1 MIIPAV
7 TVLSCASTLNN
18 STSLKVVFNVV
29 KSPFA
34 VRFPP
39 ITKLPLI
46 SPFPFKSNHVAVI
59 IPAVIFLVEPPV
71 KGPSNPVAVTIPA
84 TFIPGS
90 NIPPLTL
97 VSVIY
102 YLYVI
107 SIIVRATS
115 RLLLTSLSAVK
126 VSVVSNTTLLPAIN
140 SNDEP

>member
-1 MIIPAV
+1 MIIPATAV
-7 TVLSCASTLNN
+7 VFASTLNN
-18 STSLKVVFNVV
+18 STSLRVVFNVV

-34 VRFPP
+34 VRLPP

-46 SPFPFKSNHVAVI
+46 SPFPFRSNPVAVI
-59 IPAVIFLVEPPV
+59 IPAVIFLLEPPV

-97 VSVIY
+97 VSAIY

-107 SIIVRATS
+107 SMIVRATS

-126 VSVVSNTTLLPAIN
+126 VSVVSNTTLLPDIN
-140 SNDEP
+140 SNDDP